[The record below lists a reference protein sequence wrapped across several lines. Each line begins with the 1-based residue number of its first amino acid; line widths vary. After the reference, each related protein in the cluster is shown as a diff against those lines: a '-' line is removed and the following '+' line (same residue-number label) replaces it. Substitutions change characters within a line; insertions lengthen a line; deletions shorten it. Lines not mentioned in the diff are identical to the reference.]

1 MSHLTT
7 TVLVDASPEVVFDLA
22 ADPGRGPE
30 WQTLVTEMGGIS
42 GRPGGIGSSY
52 VGYYRLA
59 GRRVEGR
66 FVVTAAERPSLL
78 QVAGTTRGGWARWTT
93 IIEPSGEG
101 SIVRASLEYELP
113 GEIIGSVLG
122 ILTGTRIDQELK
134 RTYAN
139 FKRVAE
145 EDARAGP
152 LVRAAGR
159 TDARTIGSGHGD

>member
-7 TVLVDASPEVVFDLA
+7 TVHVDASPEIVFDLA
-22 ADPGRGPE
+22 ADPARGPE

-66 FVVTAAERPSLL
+66 FVVTAAERPALL

-93 IIEPSGEG
+93 IIEPSGDG
-101 SIVRASLEYELP
+101 SVIRASLEYELP
-113 GEIIGSVLG
+113 GEILGSVLG
-122 ILTGTRIDQELK
+122 LLTGSRIDQELK

-139 FKRVAE
+139 LKRVAE

-152 LVRAAGR
+152 PIGTGGRAIAGR
-159 TDARTIGSGHGD
+159 SRSGHGD

>member
-7 TVLVDASPEVVFDLA
+7 AVLVDASPEVVFDLV
-22 ADPGRGPE
+22 ADSARGPE

-66 FVVTAAERPSLL
+66 FVVTAAERPALV

-93 IIEPSGEG
+93 IIEPSGAG
-101 SIVRASLEYELP
+101 SLVRASLEYELP
-113 GEIIGSVLG
+113 GEILGSVLG
-122 ILTGTRIDQELK
+122 LLTGSRIDLELK
-134 RTYAN
+134 RTYVN
-139 FKRVAE
+139 LKRVAE
-145 EDARAGP
+145 ADARAGP
-152 LVRAAGR
+152 LVGAAGG
-159 TDARTIGSGHGD
+159 TAAGSVGSGHGD